1 MNPLNPYLNFRG
13 FIAYWLILLTGS
25 GPSFAQ
31 VKNDSQAGA
40 SSSKKALTRNESEK
54 NAERRDLTL
63 TAGEDK
69 VVDLDV
75 DIGSL
80 PETTFASVANDQI
93 VKIVRVNTA
102 DKVSD
107 FRQVVFRGLKAGET
121 TVVVRDQKGEVK
133 IIFRVLVA
141 PSNLDVRMAELRE
154 LLRDIE
160 GLEIKIVGQK
170 IVFDGELLV
179 LSDYAR
185 LVNVISD
192 KNYADLVINLAII
205 SNLSLE
211 YVKNRIAA
219 DPNFPQKVS
228 IRTLNGMLI
237 LDGTVESEAE
247 KTLAIDVAK
256 LYVPEVN
263 LSNPLVDKGGARE
276 LAQPRGIIQALIK
289 VVPPKQ
295 DPAQQQKEKLIR
307 VTVHFVELT
316 KDYNKIFGF
325 TWRPGFTSAPQISIG
340 QDSAEQQAAQAASFS
355 ATLSNLFPKL
365 QSAQNAGYARV
376 IKSGTLIVKSGQ
388 PADMSENTRF
398 PITIFSPQNGQVSA
412 SGEDVGLAFSVTP
425 SIVGQTE
432 DINMDLD
439 LNQKSLVGRAPAA
452 GQAPITASHRVKTKI
467 FVRNG
472 ESAAVVG
479 VNSGE
484 VVTQFNKDDPSPG
497 SFAEGTEPLFNLN
510 RSKQY
515 AKKKSQFVIF
525 VTPQL
530 IENAH
535 EGTEDLKKSF
545 RVKVN

>member
-1 MNPLNPYLNFRG
+1 
-13 FIAYWLILLTGS
+13 
-25 GPSFAQ
+25 
-31 VKNDSQAGA
+31 
-40 SSSKKALTRNESEK
+40 
-54 NAERRDLTL
+54 
-63 TAGEDK
+63 
-69 VVDLDV
+69 
-75 DIGSL
+75 
-80 PETTFASVANDQI
+80 
-93 VKIVRVNTA
+93 
-102 DKVSD
+102 
-107 FRQVVFRGLKAGET
+107 
-121 TVVVRDQKGEVK
+121 
-133 IIFRVLVA
+133 
-141 PSNLDVRMAELRE
+141 
-154 LLRDIE
+154 
-160 GLEIKIVGQK
+160 
-170 IVFDGELLV
+170 
-179 LSDYAR
+179 
-185 LVNVISD
+185 
-192 KNYADLVINLAII
+192 VINLAKI

-211 YVKNRIAA
+211 YVKNRISA

-256 LYVPEVN
+256 LYVPDVN
-263 LSNPLVDKGGARE
+263 LANPLVDKAGARE
-276 LAQPRGIIQALIK
+276 LSQPRGIIQALIK
-289 VVPPKQ
+289 VVAPKQ
-295 DPAQQQKEKLIR
+295 EQNAQKDKLIR

-340 QDSAEQQAAQAASFS
+340 QDAAGDQAAQAASFS

-376 IKSGTLIVKSGQ
+376 IKSGTLIVRNGQ

-398 PITIFSPQNGQVSA
+398 PITIFSAQNGQVSA

-425 SIVGQTE
+425 AVVGQTE
-432 DINMDLD
+432 DVTMDLD

-452 GQAPITASHRVKTKI
+452 GQAPITSSHRVKTKI
-467 FVRNG
+467 FVKNG

-497 SFAEGTEPLFNLN
+497 SFAEGTEPLFSLN

-525 VTPQL
+525 VTPQI
-530 IENAH
+530 IESAH
-535 EGTEDLKKSF
+535 EGTEDLQRNF
-545 RVKVN
+545 RMNVN